1 MVTEKEVKGIAL
13 LADIEVPEE
22 QLGLFTSQFNEI
34 LEYFD
39 LLDQVDGAVTGTA
52 DLTNVFRDDEPE
64 EVLSNEE
71 VTGNA
76 GASEDGFIK
85 APRVM

>member
-13 LADIEVPEE
+13 LADIEMPVE
-22 QLGLFTSQFNEI
+22 QLGLFTTQFNEI

-39 LLDQVDGAVTGTA
+39 LLDQVDAGVSSTP

-64 EVLSNEE
+64 AMLTNDEA
-71 VTGNA
+71 TGNA